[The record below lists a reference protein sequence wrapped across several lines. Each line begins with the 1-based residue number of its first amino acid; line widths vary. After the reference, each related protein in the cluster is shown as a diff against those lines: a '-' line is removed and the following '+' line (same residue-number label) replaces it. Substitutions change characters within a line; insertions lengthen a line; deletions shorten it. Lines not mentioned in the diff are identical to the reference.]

1 MKHMTKKIAGLSLG
15 LALVLGCGVG
25 TLSAAATSVGDV
37 IAHAYAVGL
46 PEAQIQ
52 QCIAQY
58 SGGNYT
64 SEQCDRAIA
73 ALDNWASQRDQKIE
87 DELNKG
93 TTAPADNADSS
104 AGETTTTAAKANGSS
119 AAQTTTPSAKDF
131 MDMTLDEKVSYC
143 LLYTSP
149 SPRD

>member
-87 DELNKG
+87 DELPRQI
-93 TTAPADNADSS
+93 TPTPPPARRPPPPQRQ
-104 AGETTTTAAKANGSS
+104 TAA
-119 AAQTTTPSAKDF
+119 AQRRRPHP
-131 MDMTLDEKVSYC
+131 L
-143 LLYTSP
+143 
-149 SPRD
+149 PRILWI

>member
-64 SEQCDRAIA
+64 SEQCDRQSLPWITGQ
-73 ALDNWASQRDQKIE
+73 ASVTRRSRT
-87 DELNKG
+87 N
-93 TTAPADNADSS
+93 
-104 AGETTTTAAKANGSS
+104 
-119 AAQTTTPSAKDF
+119 
-131 MDMTLDEKVSYC
+131 
-143 LLYTSP
+143 
-149 SPRD
+149 

>member
-52 QCIAQY
+52 QCIAQ
-58 SGGNYT
+58 
-64 SEQCDRAIA
+64 
-73 ALDNWASQRDQKIE
+73 
-87 DELNKG
+87 
-93 TTAPADNADSS
+93 
-104 AGETTTTAAKANGSS
+104 
-119 AAQTTTPSAKDF
+119 
-131 MDMTLDEKVSYC
+131 
-143 LLYTSP
+143 
-149 SPRD
+149 

>member
-1 MKHMTKKIAGLSLG
+1 MKHMTKKIAGLGLG

-58 SGGNYT
+58 SGGN
-64 SEQCDRAIA
+64 
-73 ALDNWASQRDQKIE
+73 
-87 DELNKG
+87 
-93 TTAPADNADSS
+93 
-104 AGETTTTAAKANGSS
+104 
-119 AAQTTTPSAKDF
+119 
-131 MDMTLDEKVSYC
+131 
-143 LLYTSP
+143 
-149 SPRD
+149 